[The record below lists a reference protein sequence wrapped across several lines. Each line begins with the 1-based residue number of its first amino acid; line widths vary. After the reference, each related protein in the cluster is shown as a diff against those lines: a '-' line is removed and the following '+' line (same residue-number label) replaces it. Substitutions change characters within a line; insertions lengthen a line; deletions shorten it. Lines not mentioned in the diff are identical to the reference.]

1 MNPIYLK
8 LEDALEAMK
17 RTLSLI
23 NKEEA
28 RLDSEAES
36 SKELYILVSG
46 MVYRNTL
53 VRIGDNKLLL
63 EEDVRNVRYVSKG
76 RSIVSE

>member
-8 LEDALEAMK
+8 LEDALESMK

-63 EEDVRNVRYVSKG
+63 EEDVRNVRYVSKD
-76 RSIVSE
+76 RSIGSE